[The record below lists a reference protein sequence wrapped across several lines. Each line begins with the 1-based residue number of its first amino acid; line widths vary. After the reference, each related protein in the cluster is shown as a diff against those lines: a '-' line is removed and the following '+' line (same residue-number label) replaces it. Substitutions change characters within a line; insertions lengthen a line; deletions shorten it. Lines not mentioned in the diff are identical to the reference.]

1 MNNHQIRNLRDANL
15 PAELAFQLSRI
26 ISSYR
31 EHNPPP
37 ERDELGE
44 PITKEESTMDE
55 IVRLQSYQ
63 TFYKQQYIQKQN
75 QLAYQTLS
83 KEYYESGI

>member
-26 ISSYR
+26 ISAYR
-31 EHNPPP
+31 THDEPPTKDTLP
-37 ERDELGE
+37 ER
-44 PITKEESTMDE
+44 ITKEESTMDE
-55 IVRLQSYQ
+55 IVRLQKYQ